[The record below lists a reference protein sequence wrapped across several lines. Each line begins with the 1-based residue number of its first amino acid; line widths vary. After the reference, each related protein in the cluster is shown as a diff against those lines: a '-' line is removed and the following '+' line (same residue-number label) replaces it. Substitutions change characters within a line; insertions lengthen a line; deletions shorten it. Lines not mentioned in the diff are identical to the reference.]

1 MCSVIYYRKEIMNAI
16 FREVTPL
23 SYQDCFMIFYR
34 TKGEFNFPVH
44 THMEYELNFIENASG
59 ARRVVGDSVEEI
71 GDLELT
77 LVASP
82 NLAHGWLNHYCTS
95 TEINEITI
103 QFHNNLLNDD
113 LLSKNQFLSVK
124 EMFDK
129 ATCGITF
136 SRETILSIKDRLYS
150 LASEQEGVHSVLKLI
165 GILYDLSLSKSI
177 RILSSK
183 SFVEDEQSYDSRRI
197 ESAYNYMLE
206 NYNKEISLADI
217 AGLVGMTEVSFSR
230 FFKKRTS
237 KTFIDSLNEIRLGHA
252 TRMLVNT
259 THSVSEI
266 CLYCG
271 FNNISN
277 FNRIFKKKKGCTPS
291 EFRENYNE
299 AKIFL

>member
-1 MCSVIYYRKEIMNAI
+1 MSTI

-23 SYQDCFMIFYR
+23 SSRDCFMIFSR
-34 TKGEFNFPVH
+34 VKSEFNFPVH
-44 THMEYELNFIENASG
+44 IHTEYELNFIENGSG

-71 GDLELT
+71 GDFELT
-77 LVASP
+77 LIASP
-82 NLAHGWLNHYCTS
+82 NLAHGWLNHYCVS
-95 TEINEITI
+95 KEIKEITV
-103 QFHNNLLNDD
+103 QFHGNLINDD
-113 LLSKNQFLSVK
+113 LLSKNQFISMK

-129 ATCGITF
+129 AAYGVTF
-136 SRETILSIKDRLYS
+136 SRETILGIKDRLYS
-150 LASEQEGVHSVLKLI
+150 LASEQNGVHSVLKLI
-165 GILYDLSLSKSI
+165 GILYDLSVSKAM

-183 SFVEDEQSYDSRRI
+183 SFVKDEVNYDSRRI
-197 ESAYNYMLE
+197 ENAYSYMLE
-206 NYNKEISLADI
+206 NYDKDISLSNI
-217 AGLVGMTEVSFSR
+217 AEIVGMTEVSFSR

-291 EFRENYNE
+291 EFRDNYKE
-299 AKIFL
+299 TKIFL